1 MHIVTN
7 WYVPMGK
14 SRIMIKDI
22 FFSLLAPRSP
32 LPLNMTDVEVS
43 ETTVDIYL
51 WPVEQENGPIR

>member
-7 WYVPMGK
+7 WYVPMVK
-14 SRIMIKDI
+14 SLIMIQDI
-22 FFSLLAPRSP
+22 FSLLAPRSP

>member
-14 SRIMIKDI
+14 SLIMIQDI
-22 FFSLLAPRSP
+22 LSLLAPRYP
-32 LPLNMTDVEVS
+32 LPLNITDVEVS

>member
-14 SRIMIKDI
+14 SQDI
-22 FFSLLAPRSP
+22 FSLLAPRSP